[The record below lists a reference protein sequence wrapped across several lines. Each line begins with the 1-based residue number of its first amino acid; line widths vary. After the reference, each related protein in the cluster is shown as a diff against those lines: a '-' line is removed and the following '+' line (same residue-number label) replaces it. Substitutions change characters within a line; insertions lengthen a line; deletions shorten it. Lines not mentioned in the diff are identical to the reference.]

1 MPSDFHDAPLTS
13 RSGAPVESSVELLER
28 AQSGD
33 DAALNTLLARYLPR
47 LTRWASG
54 RLPAGMR
61 TMLDTSDLV
70 QDAIINALRNLGT
83 LEIRTEGTLQ
93 AYLRKAVNNRIIDL
107 YRRAA
112 RRPGR
117 DELTEDVVSPGA
129 SPLDAAIGAEAV
141 DAYER
146 ALEALS
152 DGDREAIVLRVELGF
167 DFEEIAEQLGKPSAS
182 AARMAVTRAIKRLA
196 HEMRTKR

>member
-1 MPSDFHDAPLTS
+1 MSDKT
-13 RSGAPVESSVELLER
+13 VESSVELLTR

-33 DAALNTLLARYLPR
+33 DAALNSLLARYLPR

-93 AYLRKAVNNRIIDL
+93 AYLRRAVNNRIIDL

-112 RRPGR
+112 RRPSR
-117 DELTEDVVSPGA
+117 DELRDDAVAPGA
-129 SPLDAAIGAEAV
+129 SPLDVAIGAEAV
-141 DAYER
+141 EAYER
-146 ALEALS
+146 ALDALS
-152 DGDREAIVLRVELGF
+152 DGDREAVVLRVELGF
-167 DFEEIAEQLGKPSAS
+167 DFQEIAQQLDKPSVD
-182 AARMAVTRAIKRLA
+182 AARMAVTRAIARLA
-196 HEMRTKR
+196 DHMRPKR